1 MATEQPTVEESPTIE
16 QPTTPKPV
24 EIDTKA
30 LLDELGKIGVK
41 KPEELINIHN
51 ASQQVGKA
59 WNEVGTLRQQNEQL
73 LKAMQELKSQV
84 SQPRPHEPDYG
95 SSTEGIDIRK
105 VIREE
110 TGTVIDSK
118 LQEMNRRQFE
128 AQRAVQREYQA
139 IIQDEDFG
147 MVQPI
152 WEKHVANYATQERLQ
167 SGETTLKAEYDR
179 TVKTYLKELAIRGRT
194 ALEGVAKSTVRQPHM
209 EGGETQSKPLPSGD
223 QEHNKKIR
231 QIKDDRTKG
240 NLDSDRALE
249 KLVKEFFP
257 SDMFKIQ
264 PYRAVS
270 IGD

>member
-1 MATEQPTVEESPTIE
+1 MAEAPTIE
-16 QPTTPKPV
+16 QPTTPPPA

-30 LLDELGKIGVK
+30 LLDELGKLGVK
-41 KPEELINIHN
+41 KPEDLTNIHN

-73 LKAMQELKSQV
+73 LRAMQELKSQV
-84 SQPRPHEPDYG
+84 AQPRSHEPDYG
-95 SSTEGIDIRK
+95 TSTEGIDIRK

-118 LQEMNRRQFE
+118 LQDLNRRQFE

-139 IIQDEDFG
+139 IVNDEDFG

-167 SGETTLKAEYDR
+167 AGETTLKAEYDR

-194 ALEGVAKSTVRQPHM
+194 ALEGVAKSTVKQPHM
-209 EGGETQSKPLPSGD
+209 EGGDTQSKPLPSGN
-223 QEHNKKIR
+223 QEHNKKLR
-231 QIKDDRTKG
+231 QINEDRSKG
-240 NLDSDRALE
+240 TLDSDRALQN
-249 KLVKEFFP
+249 LVKEFFP
-257 SDMFKIQ
+257 ADMFKL
-264 PYRAVS
+264 
-270 IGD
+270 